1 MLPKLL
7 HLKSEQYRSRA
18 FQSVLELLAAEADA
32 PGLGSDAVVRR
43 LFELLFI
50 HAIRAFAQQG
60 STPKRGWLAA
70 VFGRNLALAIEAMHA
85 KAQIAWTVDELA
97 KKAGMS
103 RSAFAARFKVVV
115 GQTPLAYLTEW
126 RIHQAARL
134 IERNADRL
142 SVIARSIGYQSE
154 AAFTKAFTKV
164 MGIVPSEYRKRVSDT
179 YGGSAAGVIAEMR
192 EAA

>member
-1 MLPKLL
+1 
-7 HLKSEQYRSRA
+7 
-18 FQSVLELLAAEADA
+18 
-32 PGLGSDAVVRR
+32 
-43 LFELLFI
+43 
-50 HAIRAFAQQG
+50 
-60 STPKRGWLAA
+60 
-70 VFGRNLALAIEAMHA
+70 MHA

-115 GQTPLAYLTEW
+115 GQTPVAYLTEW